1 MAARYDA
8 AGAEDLL
15 MAAERLAEE
24 FGESTL
30 LETVLNALKNR
41 LAGIGSSD
49 TVPSVAPSRPQETGP
64 AYAHVDADRRPAPE
78 RGEDPGSTA
87 YVGAHDEA
95 APGRVSLRSLLSG
108 RRSSTGL
115 IDERQAL
122 ANCKP
127 LSTAVLSISP
137 QEQEHNNAFEQA
149 PPNRQ
154 HEATRDAPAAT
165 EEATT
170 GPRSPS
176 PRVGD
181 RAGSR
186 SHSSGDEAA

>member
-15 MAAERLAEE
+15 IAAERLAEE

-30 LETVLNALKNR
+30 LEAVLNALKNR
-41 LAGIGSSD
+41 LASIGSSD
-49 TVPSVAPSRPQETGP
+49 TVPSVAPSRPKETGP
-64 AYAHVDADRRPAPE
+64 PYANVDADRPAPE
-78 RGEDPGSTA
+78 KGEDPDSTA
-87 YVGAHDEA
+87 YVGVHDEA
-95 APGRVSLRSLLSG
+95 APGRVGLRSLLSG

-127 LSTAVLSISP
+127 LSTAVLSITP
-137 QEQEHNNAFEQA
+137 QEQDHNNAFEQA
-149 PPNRQ
+149 PPSRL

-176 PRVGD
+176 SRVGD

-186 SHSSGDEAA
+186 SHSSADDAA